1 MTVLSE
7 NPISLNLQSELNFKF
22 VLKRA
27 PATEYWCQTFKVP
40 NITLPAARVP
50 SPSLRV
56 PMQGDHLIYDDLTLT
71 FKIDDQF
78 QNWLEMHNWMTAI
91 GNPTNTGKNYTQ
103 LESTP
108 NYTGYG
114 LYSDL
119 QLFAMDSQHQVTLVF
134 NFERCSPIF
143 LSGPQFVTK
152 DGTVSYMDSTVNF
165 SYLKYHI
172 SLP

>member
-22 VLKRA
+22 MLRRA

-40 NITLPAARVP
+40 NITLPPSRVP

-56 PMQGDHLIYDDLTLT
+56 PMQGDHLVFEDLTLT

-78 QNWLEMHNWMTAI
+78 QNWLEMHNWMTGI
-91 GNPTNTGKNYTQ
+91 GNPNNTGNNYTQ
-103 LESTP
+103 LESNP
-108 NYTGYG
+108 NYLGYG

-119 QLFAMDSQHQVTLVF
+119 QLFVMDSQHQATLVF

-152 DGTVSYMDSTVNF
+152 DGTVNYMDSTVNF